1 MGMSSSGGG
10 SSSSTSAQ
18 PNINVTPLI
27 DILLVLLI
35 IFMVITPLKPARFK
49 TLVPEKSDEITEAA
63 KVSPRTL
70 SITVGKDMSVKLVR
84 GADPVA
90 EGSVND
96 MGGVAAWLS
105 QEFKGRRDGAV
116 WKAGFENRVDLPP
129 DDRIEKTVF
138 IKAPQSFKYGEVV
151 KVIDAVK
158 GAGANPVGLQ
168 TEMLEP

>member
-1 MGMSSSGGG
+1 MGMSSGGG
-10 SSSSTSAQ
+10 GTSAQ

-49 TLVPEKSDEITEAA
+49 TLVPEKSDELSEAA
-63 KVSPRTL
+63 KMSPRTL
-70 SITVGKDMSVKLVR
+70 TVAIEKDLSVKLTR
-84 GADPVA
+84 GADLVA

-96 MGGVAAWLS
+96 PNPIAQRLAM
-105 QEFKGRRDGAV
+105 EFKTRREASD
-116 WKAGFENRVDLPP
+116 WKPGYENRPELSA

-138 IKAPQSFKYGEVV
+138 IRAPQSFKYGEVV
-151 KVIDAVK
+151 KVIDSVK

-168 TEMLEP
+168 TELLEP

>member
-1 MGMSSSGGG
+1 MSLSAAKGGG
-10 SSSSTSAQ
+10 AQ
-18 PNINVTPLI
+18 PDINVTPLI

-49 TLVPEKSDEITEAA
+49 TLVPQRSEELNVQA
-63 KVSPRTL
+63 KQSPLTL
-70 SITVGKDMSVKLVR
+70 IVAIKKDLSVELIKGGNKVT
-84 GADPVA
+84 D
-90 EGSVND
+90 GSVND
-96 MGGVAAWLS
+96 PGNIGSALAT
-105 QEFKGRRDGAV
+105 EFRQRKEQGV
-116 WKAGFENRVDLPP
+116 WKEGLQGRADLPP